1 MNLTFKRSTVYFLI
15 LASLSFIDVYGQS
28 NTFTTSK
35 LEGKIKIDGKLD
47 ESAWDFKEYYLIQ
60 RAPDNGEP
68 SSSPIQLSIKYD
80 ESYLYLGAIVQVK
93 NKEEINNTM
102 TFRDALNNTDYF
114 GLTLDPFGLASEG
127 YSFILT
133 PSGVQYDSK
142 YGGDGSEYSEW
153 NAVWYSE
160 TVITETGWNVEMKI
174 PFNFL
179 RFDKNNLEN
188 FKFNIVTFRS
198 NLNEQAWWSPIDA
211 TKPGFLNQFG
221 NLKGIK
227 DIAPPINLTFLPF
240 ANLLIDKNNIED
252 KTEVDFAG
260 GLDIKYVYK
269 NAIAVDA
276 SIIPDFSQT
285 TFDNAV
291 LNLSAFEIR
300 FNENRQFFTE
310 GTEIFNKSNFF
321 YSRRIGE
328 RPYFS
333 PPNIEG
339 DELIENPGS
348 AQILNLIKLTA
359 KTKKGF
365 GISLLNGFVNREF
378 AKYASGRKELVNPY
392 TNYNSIVFE
401 QVLKNNSF
409 LYFANSSV
417 IREGDVE
424 DFNLSEVRYR
434 QFTKGQKYTFD
445 ADFSLS
451 QNYAAEDNTFGYF
464 YRVSAR
470 KSSGSFRASISHEA
484 YDEKF
489 DPNDFGFLTRNDL
502 SSYSS
507 SVSYT
512 KFNPFWIL
520 NRFSASL
527 SFNQNYYKSLGIR
540 ESTSFQLNLQPITKN
555 NHTVN
560 IGANFRLEGK
570 DFFEPR
576 VVDRFSRISPFIEP
590 YIELVTNTNRS
601 FYAQFYSF
609 YKHYFDTPYD
619 HEFRVGYQLN
629 KVFGTRLT
637 LNLNQDL
644 RFLDANM
651 GVIFL
656 DGSPIN
662 DDNTLNYTQ
671 RDVYNLTTNVSTNY
685 LISNTMGLSLKLRH
699 FWAYVEN
706 KNLFLVN
713 ENGDYRP
720 NPQAVD
726 LTNSQI
732 NFNLFNLDFLF
743 RWQFTPGSELSVNWQ
758 KSIRGSDNILET
770 NFIRNVENTF
780 NNNGIDTF
788 SFKIVYFLDY
798 NTIRKI
804 YDK

>member
-1 MNLTFKRSTVYFLI
+1 MNNLI
-15 LASLSFIDVYGQS
+15 KCIFFFVLLVLQS
-28 NTFTTSK
+28 CINLYSQTNTYTTSK
-35 LEGKIKIDGKLD
+35 LKGEITIDGKVD
-47 ESAWDFKEYYLIQ
+47 EEDWVLKKYYLTQ
-60 RAPDNGEP
+60 STPDNGKP
-68 SSSPIQLSIKYD
+68 SESPIELSIKYD
-80 ESYLYLGAIVQVK
+80 ESYLYLAAKVHVK
-93 NKEEINNTM
+93 NAEEINNTM

-114 GLTLDPFGLASEG
+114 GLTLDSFGVASEG

-142 YGGDGSEYSEW
+142 YGGDGSEFSEW

-160 TVITETGWNVEMKI
+160 TVITQTGWNVEMKI

-179 RFDKNNLEN
+179 RFDKDNLEN

-221 NLKGIK
+221 NLEGIKGIS
-227 DIAPPINLTFLPF
+227 PPINLTFLPF
-240 ANLLIDKNNIED
+240 ANLLIDKNNIEN
-252 KTEVDFAG
+252 KTEIDFAG

-269 NAIAVDA
+269 NAFTIDA

-300 FNENRQFFTE
+300 FDENRQFFTE
-310 GTEIFNKSNFF
+310 GTELFNKSNFF
-321 YSRRIGE
+321 FSRRIGE
-328 RPYFS
+328 RTYFS
-333 PPNIEG
+333 APTIEG

-365 GISLLNGFVNREF
+365 GISLLNGLVNRES
-378 AKYASGRKELVNPY
+378 AKYASGREELVNPY

-417 IREGDVE
+417 VREGNVE

-434 QFTKGQKYTFD
+434 QFTKGQKITFD
-445 ADFSLS
+445 ADVSLS
-451 QNYAAEDNTFGYF
+451 QNYAKDDTALGYF
-464 YRVSAR
+464 YKLGAS
-470 KSSGSFRASISHEA
+470 KSSGSFRASISHEV

-489 DPNDFGFLTRNDL
+489 NPNDFGFLARNNL
-502 SSYSS
+502 SNYSS

-520 NRFSASL
+520 NRFSTSVSL
-527 SFNQNYYKSLGIR
+527 SHNYYKSLSIR
-540 ESTSFQLNLQPITKN
+540 ESTSFQLNLEPITRKN
-555 NHTVN
+555 QTFN
-560 IGANFRLEGK
+560 IGANFRLDGK

-576 VVDRFSRISPFIEP
+576 IIDRFSRISSYVEP
-590 YIELVTNTNRS
+590 YIEYITNTNRD
-601 FYAQFYSF
+601 FHTQLYCF
-609 YKHYFDTPYD
+609 YKHYSDNPYD
-619 HEFRVGYQLN
+619 QEFRLGYQLN
-629 KVFGTRLT
+629 KVLGKRLT
-637 LNLNQDL
+637 VNLNQDL
-644 RFLDANM
+644 NFLDSNM
-651 GVIFL
+651 GVISL
-656 DGSPIN
+656 NNGIIN
-662 DDNTLNYTQ
+662 DDGTLNYTQ
-671 RDVYNLTTNVSTNY
+671 RDIYNLTTNINTNY
-685 LISNTMGLSLKLRH
+685 LVTNKMGLSLKLRH

-706 KNLFLVN
+706 KSLFLVDEVGN
-713 ENGDYRP
+713 YQQNL
-720 NPQAVD
+720 QQID
-726 LTNSQI
+726 LTDNQI

-743 RWQFTPGSELSVNWQ
+743 RWQFTPGSEFSVNWQ
-758 KSIRGSDNILET
+758 KSIRDSNNILDT
-770 NFIRNVENTF
+770 NFLRNVENTF

-798 NTIRKI
+798 NAIKKL